1 MSWQCTSWALREAP
15 APTATARLVLIALAD
30 RCQPDGRSAWPT
42 VETLMAEAHTSES
55 SVKRALKALEETGC
69 IRRGNQKLAQWDEHG
84 NYVPDPYRSVVWE
97 CCMNVTLEHVS
108 EKPGRQARAERAER
122 AERDGDGN
130 AEQAG
135 KADRFRGV
143 KMTPLENGGN
153 KPKSRGVKMT
163 PLNPERE
170 ARGVTGDTSRGVT
183 GDTSRGVTGDTPI
196 VRTNT
201 SKQISPLPPTEA
213 SPRTGESRDGKN
225 QTAHIIEA
233 ASAPDEANRPMGEP
247 DDERWQD
254 AGPEPEERVPA
265 GIRARWILDR
275 LENRRAAMGLTPKPA
290 GRRDTDAVTRLVERL
305 DAAGEPDTSGLME
318 RVLDHALDN
327 GFQAKRVD
335 TGRRFARLFDEL
347 RDDLTCDQRT
357 LERRRREH
365 ADASQPTGSDT
376 GENRNPTRP
385 GRAACSPTASA
396 PTPTG
401 RPPSAPSRTGCA
413 STPTRTPARPH
424 ATPSSRSAP
433 AAKPGPNK
441 PAGRANDRGNSTTT
455 APRTAA
461 AASPAT
467 GNGSGPH
474 DGFSQDARTRGLVP
488 NP

>member
-42 VETLMAEAHTSES
+42 VDTLMAEAHTSES

-143 KMTPLENGGN
+143 KMTPLDDDGQ
-153 KPKSRGVKMT
+153 
-163 PLNPERE
+163 
-170 ARGVTGDTSRGVT
+170 ARGVTSDTSRG
-183 GDTSRGVTGDTPI
+183 GASDTPI
-196 VRTNT
+196 ERTNT
-201 SKQISPLPPTEA
+201 KQITLLPPTEA
-213 SPRTGESRDGKN
+213 SPRDGESRDGEE
-225 QTAHIIEA
+225 QPDAIIDASDGTGATDATADA
-233 ASAPDEANRPMGEP
+233 GT
-247 DDERWQD
+247 ERWQD

-275 LENRRAAMGLTPKPA
+275 LENRRAAMGLTPRPA
-290 GRRDTDAVTRLVERL
+290 GPRDLDAVTRLVERL

-365 ADASQPTGSDT
+365 ADASQPAGSDT
-376 GENRNPTRP
+376 GESRPAEPESYETRARRMLADRI
-385 GRAACSPTASA
+385 GADADGPTAIRA
-396 PTPTG
+396 LADRLRLDPDPDPG
-401 RPPSAPSRTGCA
+401 QASRYA
-413 STPTRTPARPH
+413 ELALR
-424 ATPSSRSAP
+424 
-433 AAKPGPNK
+433 
-441 PAGRANDRGNSTTT
+441 AGRKTRAEQARRESERSRELHDYRASHGGSCFAGNWQLEQ
-455 APRTAA
+455 AE
-461 AASPAT
+461 
-467 GNGSGPH
+467 
-474 DGFSQDARTRGLVP
+474 
-488 NP
+488 